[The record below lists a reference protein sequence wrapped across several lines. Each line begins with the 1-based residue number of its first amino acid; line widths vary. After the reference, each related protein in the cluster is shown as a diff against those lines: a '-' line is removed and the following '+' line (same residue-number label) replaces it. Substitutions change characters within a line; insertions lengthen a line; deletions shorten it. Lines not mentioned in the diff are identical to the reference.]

1 MWNEL
6 DAKQVLKAVNNNFI
20 YVQIMGTTITKIQD
34 TASVDNWGLIGI
46 TVSII
51 MTLIW
56 AVFAL
61 PAVLYSIINYLTV
74 GLSS

>member
-61 PAVLYSIINYLTV
+61 PAVLYIIINYLTV

>member
-20 YVQIMGTTITKIQD
+20 YVQIIGTTITKIQD

-61 PAVLYSIINYLTV
+61 PAVLYIIINYLTV